1 MAGARGN
8 GGRCT
13 TPRRERMLAAVA
25 IVFGVVVSVA
35 VAVADITLFMCNFF
49 RPTRT
54 AVFRVFLP
62 TVLAR
67 LLAALAPPPLE
78 RQKMFMLACCY
89 PSLPPALCRR
99 PRPPA
104 QRRGENVGLW
114 TLIRMLV
121 FFRSCRGPRRP
132 RGAAPHRRRSCSF
145 VCNYWKPHIRVA
157 FSSSVISL
165 ASPPSPL
172 APHPLP
178 VATASYHAPTLLC
191 F

>member
-1 MAGARGN
+1 
-8 GGRCT
+8 
-13 TPRRERMLAAVA
+13 MLAAVA
-25 IVFGVVVSVA
+25 IVFGVIVSVA
-35 VAVADITLFMCNFF
+35 TAVADITLFMCNFF

-54 AVFRVFLP
+54 AVFHAFL
-62 TVLAR
+62 TIVLAR

-78 RQKMFMLACCY
+78 CQKMFMLACC
-89 PSLPPALCRR
+89 PSLPPALRRR
-99 PRPPA
+99 PRPPVR
-104 QRRGENVGLW
+104 RRGENVGSW

-157 FSSSVISL
+157 FSSPVISFRSHRPHL
-165 ASPPSPL
+165 PSPASPCPSSLHHTTP
-172 APHPLP
+172 P
-178 VATASYHAPTLLC
+178 PTLLC